1 MCTAFTLFNN
11 RLYFGRNMDL
21 DYSFNESVV
30 VTPRHYS
37 FLLKNGKKL
46 KNTYAMVGMATVI
59 NGYPLY
65 AEAINE
71 KGVCLAGL
79 NFPQNAF
86 YGKKGNLNENSV
98 APFEL
103 FPILLGQCENIE
115 QIKDILAKI
124 DIVDVPFSPTLPNA
138 PLHWMICDQNNN
150 CLVIECTKDGMVV
163 YDNPL
168 GILTNN
174 PPFPFHLENVRQ
186 YLHLSSHNPGIAEEN
201 GNRLDNF
208 CEGAGGLGLPG
219 DFSSPSRF
227 AKVFFAKRYSV
238 CDDDEMSCVTQAF
251 HILDSV
257 AMIKGTVITESG
269 KNDITRYSCVMCSDD
284 ISYFYKTYD
293 NNQISV
299 VRLTEERMN
308 AIKLSIFALPTQQQF
323 VFN

>member
-1 MCTAFTLFNN
+1 MCTAFTLFKN

-37 FLLKNGKKL
+37 FLLKNGKRV

-59 NGYPLY
+59 NGCPLY

-79 NFPQNAF
+79 NFPQNAA

-124 DIVDVPFSPTLPNA
+124 DIVDVPFSPNLPNA
-138 PLHWMICDQNNN
+138 SLHWMASDRNNN
-150 CLVIECTKDGMVV
+150 CLVIECTKDGMAV

-168 GILTNN
+168 CILTNN

-186 YLHLSSHNPGIAEEN
+186 YLHLSSHNPETTEEN
-201 GNRLDNF
+201 GYRLDNF
-208 CEGAGGLGLPG
+208 CEGAGGLGIPG

-227 AKVFFAKRYSV
+227 AKVFFAKRYSA
-238 CDDDEMSCVTQAF
+238 CDNDEMSCVTQVF

-257 AMIKGTVITESG
+257 AMIRGTVVTETG